1 MDNRTSEVFFY
12 KIVVHTLR
20 GGVSKAGEM
29 LSLAPKAAASC
40 LAGVRSSKPEVS
52 PLGPEP
58 TTHSISGEEG
68 EPPDDASAA
77 AAASLPGAP
86 QLGAVSAAPPPAPV
100 GLPTVSPS
108 VSALSGN
115 SESGNNNLQT
125 DTPPHTPPT
134 GGAGASQ
141 SKASALFYNGV
152 AAASLQNGFGSSPG
166 AGSSSASNSSS
177 RNQ

>member
-1 MDNRTSEVFFY
+1 MFGAAMAAGAGANPMA
-12 KIVVHTLR
+12 LM
-20 GGVSKAGEM
+20 GGM
-29 LSLAPKAAASC
+29 MAS
-40 LAGVRSSKPEVS
+40 
-52 PLGPEP
+52 
-58 TTHSISGEEG
+58 
-68 EPPDDASAA
+68 SAA